1 MEQSPLSP
9 GLYIVATPIGNLN
22 DLSFRAANILKQ
34 AALVAVEDTRVT
46 GKLLKH
52 IGSDAPMIRY
62 DEHQGDRTLPEIL
75 QRAESGPVALV
86 SDAGTPLISD
96 PGYRLVTAARAAGIP
111 VFAIPGP
118 SAAIAALSISG
129 LPTDRFLFMGFLPPK
144 AGARK
149 AALAEVADLRTT
161 LVFYETGKR
170 LAAFLADAHD
180 VLGPRDTRAARELT
194 KLHEE
199 CVAFR
204 LGAVPDLETRGEFV
218 IVVGPPERSESPS
231 EADIDAAL
239 GAALEGGSVKDAVA
253 AVTGALG
260 VPRKQVYERAL
271 ALKAESR

>member
-22 DLSFRAANILKQ
+22 DLSFRAANVLKG

-52 IGSDAPMIRY
+52 IGSDARMIRY

-75 QRAESGPVALV
+75 QRAESAPVALV

-96 PGYRLVTAARAAGIP
+96 PGYRLVTAAREADIP

-144 AGARK
+144 SGARK
-149 AALAEVADLRTT
+149 AALREIANLRAT
-161 LVFYETGKR
+161 LVFYESGKR
-170 LAAFLADAHD
+170 LASFLADAHE
-180 VLGPRDTRAARELT
+180 VLGARDVRAARELT

-204 LGAVPDLETRGEFV
+204 LGAVPELETRGEFV
-218 IVVGPPERSESPS
+218 IVVGPPQPAEAASET
-231 EADIDAAL
+231 DIDAAL
-239 GAALEGGSVKDAVA
+239 RGALEGASLKDAVA
-253 AVTGALG
+253 AVTTAFGL
-260 VPRKQVYERAL
+260 PRKQVYERAL
-271 ALKAESR
+271 VLKAESR